1 MVFTMIK
8 FQTNHKHGR
17 HSQIIMIKEKKVK
30 TVEIHWL
37 GGDKKEIF
45 EDSESNFYYK
55 VFEGTSISTAQGKY

>member
-1 MVFTMIK
+1 
-8 FQTNHKHGR
+8 
-17 HSQIIMIKEKKVK
+17 MIKEKKVK

-55 VFEGTSISTAQGKY
+55 VFEGTSISIAQGKY